1 MTLGLDMR
9 LPFRLGAVRHSLRAS
24 FRDRAR
30 GLPWSDARVC
40 APPPEA
46 PIVCERPVW
55 VTREFPG
62 RDALPE
68 EHRVLQHCVNHWRS
82 KGHASFQDPFQ
93 ARQERRTDG
102 HGLGSAVREAIG
114 ATVVASAASFSVLRV
129 RRALTLLG
137 PVAVA
142 LTAAALAGCG
152 GGGGSSSQ
160 AQSGAPTTT
169 ISVGTKGVGDVL
181 MDSHTNHTLYLF
193 TKDTG
198 PVSTCS
204 GACAHSWPPVR
215 ATGTPAV
222 GSGAKAS
229 LIGTV
234 KRSDGSAQV
243 TYNGHPLYLFVGDN
257 APSSTNGQA
266 VTAFGA
272 PWFAVSPAGNAVTKR
287 CAATGCSS
295 GY

>member
-1 MTLGLDMR
+1 M
-9 LPFRLGAVRHSLRAS
+9 VI
-24 FRDRAR
+24 RDHTM
-30 GLPWSDARVC
+30 LS
-40 APPPEA
+40 
-46 PIVCERPVW
+46 
-55 VTREFPG
+55 
-62 RDALPE
+62 
-68 EHRVLQHCVNHWRS
+68 H
-82 KGHASFQDPFQ
+82 
-93 ARQERRTDG
+93 
-102 HGLGSAVREAIG
+102 
-114 ATVVASAASFSVLRV
+114 

-169 ISVGTKGVGDVL
+169 ISVGTTGVGDVL
-181 MDSHTNHTLYLF
+181 MDAQTHRTVYLF
-193 TKDTG
+193 KKDTG
-198 PVSTCS
+198 PSSACS
-204 GACAHSWPPVR
+204 GACAHNWPPVR

-222 GSGAKAS
+222 GGGAKAS
-229 LIGTV
+229 LIGTI
-234 KRSDGSAQV
+234 KRSDGAPQV

-257 APSSTNGQA
+257 TANATNGQA